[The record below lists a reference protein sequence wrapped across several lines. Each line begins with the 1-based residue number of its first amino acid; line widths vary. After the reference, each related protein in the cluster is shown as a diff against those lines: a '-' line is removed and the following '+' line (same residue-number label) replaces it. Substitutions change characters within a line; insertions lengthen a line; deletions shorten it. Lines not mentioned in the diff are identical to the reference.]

1 MKVRLTWDLFSIV
14 LLARSPLFVITA
26 TNGALISAKNS
37 PGSDKKAGSDKKGP
51 DRMKTRSQSN

>member
-1 MKVRLTWDLFSIV
+1 MIPVEGEVDLFSVV

-37 PGSDKKAGSDKKGP
+37 PGSDKKAGIG
-51 DRMKTRSQSN
+51 